1 MVYFAPK
8 IAMRYGLVSVLLLAV
23 ALRGSF
29 AEDVPLTTCDSLPMV
44 QVSVAGMKFS
54 FLLDTAATSTLN
66 LGSFSYGDVQKISV
80 TSWNGTSSTRGQK
93 VTISDFVIGEHHL
106 RNLTLSAVDLSAIGR
121 VCGHAIDGVLG
132 IDLLRRLGAVVDLK
146 GHVARLPVEPEITQ
160 SHGEELDKR
169 LALCLQAFN
178 SGEEQVF
185 SECLDPHVVVYTA
198 IGDFYG
204 REAFME
210 FLRQE
215 RVSQRS
221 LPELVITLRAHHLFG
236 EEIWVEFEL
245 RLKLRQQILRTR
257 GTVLCEKAGAVWRI
271 VHLNSSAPP
280 SDVFVL
286 AGR

>member
-1 MVYFAPK
+1 
-8 IAMRYGLVSVLLLAV
+8 MRYALGFVLLLAA
-23 ALRGSF
+23 ALEGSL
-29 AEDVPLTTCDSLPMV
+29 AEDIPLTTCDSLPMV
-44 QVSVAGMKFS
+44 QVSVAGMRFS

-66 LGSFSYGDVQKISV
+66 LGSFPYGDAQKISV
-80 TSWNGTSSTRGQK
+80 TSWNGTYSAQGQK
-93 VTISDFVIGEHHL
+93 VTISDFLIGEHHL

-121 VCGHAIDGVLG
+121 ACGHAIDGILG

-146 GHVARLPVEPEITQ
+146 GHVARLPVDPEIAQ
-160 SHGEELDKR
+160 SHVAELDKR
-169 LALCLQAFN
+169 LALCTQAFN
-178 SGEEQVF
+178 TGEEQVF
-185 SECLDPHVVVYTA
+185 SDCFDPRVVLFTA

-210 FLRQE
+210 YLRQE

-221 LPELVITLRAHHLFG
+221 LPQLVITVRAHHLFG

-245 RLKLRQQILRTR
+245 RLKLGQQILRTR

-280 SDVFVL
+280 RDVL
-286 AGR
+286 ALTGH